1 MSSQEALEVF
11 SLHCREIQ
19 STQLPTRTA
28 MGNSGSSLALLNR
41 KVCTEASTT
50 GAGKEGISI
59 RHNCQAAPKGTHT
72 QRNSPD
78 PWPSQRALSGPPS
91 LSSCLPCVI
100 FSHKARA
107 SRGQDN
113 MASLRLGLGQWVAWP
128 CPSAAAPFS
137 QLLEHSGSRLSLCC
151 M

>member
-59 RHNCQAAPKGTHT
+59 RHDCQAAPKGHPHSTELT
-72 QRNSPD
+72 RPLAQSKGSVRTPF
-78 PWPSQRALSGPPS
+78 PVL
-91 LSSCLPCVI
+91 LPT
-100 FSHKARA
+100 
-107 SRGQDN
+107 
-113 MASLRLGLGQWVAWP
+113 
-128 CPSAAAPFS
+128 
-137 QLLEHSGSRLSLCC
+137 LCNLFP
-151 M
+151 